1 MLKKKTQSNP
11 RTQNT
16 VNIDKMTKLSEL
28 KEGETTEL
36 EGASENKTVTR
47 TATGFLFKHY
57 ETKDKIN
64 LVKSSHVPEWG
75 FEIVK
80 EHFTKLLVQRN

>member
-1 MLKKKTQSNP
+1 
-11 RTQNT
+11 
-16 VNIDKMTKLSEL
+16 MTKLSEL

-64 LVKSSHVPEWG
+64 ATS
-75 FEIVK
+75 
-80 EHFTKLLVQRN
+80 TKNQKWP